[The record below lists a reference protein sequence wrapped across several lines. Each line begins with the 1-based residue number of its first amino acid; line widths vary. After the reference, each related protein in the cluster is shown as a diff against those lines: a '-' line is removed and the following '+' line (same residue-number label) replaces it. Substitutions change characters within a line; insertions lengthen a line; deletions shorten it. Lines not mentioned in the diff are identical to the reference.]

1 MALKD
6 MIYFRKKNGGFGM
19 GLKNITENDL
29 KNDLEKYLSGVI
41 MDDVFLNVETKE
53 GNAVIISEAEWN
65 IMRESLNIVLKGN

>member
-1 MALKD
+1 
-6 MIYFRKKNGGFGM
+6 M